1 MKDIDFFM
9 EPVRIRLTR
18 KQLFD
23 KSKKETKMF
32 KGSIHGGFFTIIIV
46 IILAIFFKN
55 RHNEMNKGSLDISKK
70 SAILNDFTDPNFSAI
85 AMNDFSFLPSIEIQ
99 MNEANP
105 TAEIKEFMNNSEE
118 NVLKINLEKLS

>member
-1 MKDIDFFM
+1 
-9 EPVRIRLTR
+9 
-18 KQLFD
+18 
-23 KSKKETKMF
+23 MF

-46 IILAIFFKN
+46 IILSVFFKN

-118 NVLKINLEKLS
+118 SVLKINLEKLS